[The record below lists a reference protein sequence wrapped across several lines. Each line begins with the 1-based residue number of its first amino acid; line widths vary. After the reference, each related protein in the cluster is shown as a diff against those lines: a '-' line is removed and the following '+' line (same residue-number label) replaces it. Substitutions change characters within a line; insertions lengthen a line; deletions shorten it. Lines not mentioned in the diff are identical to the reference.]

1 MSYILDALKRAEAD
15 RARDSGAVPGL
26 LALAAPFPSPSSNA
40 TRLWHQQR
48 SVWALCSLLFAV
60 SAALIWGLLATSKP
74 DTPPAASTASRA
86 SVVRAPLDAL
96 SSAIP
101 VPAPTQAP
109 VSLPVPAAVTGAIPA
124 ALAPTTSKPEP
135 AKPEPAATS
144 GKSAPQAFSPATSG
158 SLRVYTV
165 AELPEDIRRDLPK
178 LVVSGS
184 VYSSNPAQRML
195 VLNSLVV
202 QEGGTPHNDVVLE
215 QIRPK
220 SAVLLFKSYRYKLD
234 F

>member
-26 LALAAPFPSPSSNA
+26 LALAAPFPSPSSSA
-40 TRLWHQQR
+40 TLPWYQQR
-48 SVWALCSLLFAV
+48 SVRALCSLLFAV
-60 SAALIWGLLATSKP
+60 SAALIWGLLATNKP
-74 DTPPAASTASRA
+74 DSPRPASTASSP
-86 SVVRAPLDAL
+86 SVVAAPQDTL
-96 SSAIP
+96 SSAKA
-101 VPAPTQAP
+101 VPAPTQTP
-109 VSLPVPAAVTGAIPA
+109 VSPPVPAALTVANPA

-135 AKPEPAATS
+135 AKSEPAATS
-144 GKSAPQAFSPATSG
+144 GKSAPQVSAPATSG
-158 SLRVYTV
+158 SLRVYAV

-195 VLNSLVV
+195 VLNGLVV

-220 SAVLLFKSYRYKLD
+220 SAVLLFKGYRYKLD

>member
-26 LALAAPFPSPSSNA
+26 LALATPSPSPSSSA
-40 TRLWHQQR
+40 PRPWYRQR
-48 SVWALCSLLFAV
+48 SMWALAGVLCVV
-60 SAALIWGLLATSKP
+60 SAALIWGLLTTGKP
-74 DTPPAASTASRA
+74 DAPPAASAVSG
-86 SVVRAPLDAL
+86 APSPA
-96 SSAIP
+96 AAPKPAP
-101 VPAPTQAP
+101 VPVPVTAAPTAATLVPNAPAQAP
-109 VSLPVPAAVTGAIPA
+109 VKPVPT
-124 ALAPTTSKPEP
+124 
-135 AKPEPAATS
+135 KPEPAATS
-144 GKSAPQAFSPATSG
+144 AKSAPPTSAPATPG
-158 SLRVYTV
+158 SPRVYAV

-195 VLNSLVV
+195 LLNGLVV
-202 QEGGTPHNDVVLE
+202 QEGGTPYNDVVLE

-220 SAVLLFKSYRYKLD
+220 SAVLLFKGYRYKLD